1 MKEVAVPRDATDIC
15 VLLVE
20 DEFLLAAA
28 LQGDLEAAGWRIC
41 GPHYTLNAAAQ
52 AAAEGHY
59 DLAIMDLN
67 LRGQLAYPVAEVLQA
82 RGIPV
87 MLLTGYELID
97 MPERF
102 RRLPQLTKP
111 YDIHAVLREAHG
123 LLQRSGAHSVHDAQQ
138 PVGEAFP
145 GEVVVVEATR

>member
-1 MKEVAVPRDATDIC
+1 MPCDATDVC

-52 AAAEGHY
+52 AAGEGDY

-67 LRGQLAYPVAEVLQA
+67 LRGQLAYPVAEALQA

-87 MLLTGYELID
+87 MLLTGYEFID

-102 RRLPQLTKP
+102 RSLPQLTKP
-111 YDIHAVLREAHG
+111 YDIHAVLREARK
-123 LLQRSGAHSVHDAQQ
+123 LLRGSGGHPAHDVQQ
-138 PVGEAFP
+138 PVGEALP
-145 GEVVVVEATR
+145 GEVVVIEAPR